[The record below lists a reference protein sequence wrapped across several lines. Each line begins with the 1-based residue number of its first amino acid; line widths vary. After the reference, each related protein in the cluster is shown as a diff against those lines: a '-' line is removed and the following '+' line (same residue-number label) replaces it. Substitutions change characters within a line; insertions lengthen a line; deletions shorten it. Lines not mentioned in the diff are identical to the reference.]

1 MNEDDNTAS
10 AAPSEPS
17 VPSQQSRPE
26 SSAPVGSRPS
36 AAPSAS
42 SAPAMSIAQ
51 SATADPADLIGREST
66 AVPGHFGEPLTVT
79 HVAYSR
85 GGGNASPRRPMFL
98 CLHGW
103 GSNEDDLAGM
113 MRYVAPYSDYAS
125 LRAPLILQE
134 GRYMPGAYSWFHDA
148 VPTGDDL
155 DRDAYAAAVAV
166 DAWVEAN
173 VPADRD
179 VVPLGF
185 SQGGLL
191 AVHLLRVHPER
202 YRAAVCLSGF
212 LAPGGVAGTA
222 PADAALPE
230 REIPV
235 FYGRGDND
243 PVIPRYESHALA
255 AWLEE
260 HTWLTEKTYRGL
272 DHAVSMDEFSDLRQW
287 MLVNDLTSGVL

>member
-1 MNEDDNTAS
+1 MNEDDLTAS
-10 AAPSEPS
+10 AASPESAASSPHN
-17 VPSQQSRPE
+17 RPE
-26 SSAPVGSRPS
+26 TAS
-36 AAPSAS
+36 SAS
-42 SAPAMSIAQ
+42 SQPRPA
-51 SATADPADLIGREST
+51 LIGREST
-66 AVPGHFGEPLTVT
+66 VVPGRFGEPLTVT

-125 LRAPLILQE
+125 LRAPLVLQE
-134 GRYMPGAYSWFHDA
+134 GWYMPGAYSWFHDA

-155 DRDAYAAAVAV
+155 DHDAYAAAVAV

-173 VPADRD
+173 VPTDRD
-179 VVPLGF
+179 IVPLGF

-191 AVHLLRVHPER
+191 AVHLLRVHPDR

-222 PADAALPE
+222 PADETLPE

-235 FYGRGDND
+235 FYGRGEND